1 MKLLDEIKEKF
12 DKDKKVH
19 TGTATNDVPTRAD
32 GLSEA
37 QAVAK
42 EYEMNTEGA
51 VTPMDHPRDPMA
63 TSPIAMP
70 NSAQAGSA
78 VTPTRANPSLNK
90 RAPSISSTV
99 SGSAS
104 MASVSTATE
113 VKRINKWYAP

>member
-12 DKDKKVH
+12 DTDKKVH
-19 TGTATNDVPTRAD
+19 TGTATNDVSTRAD

-37 QAVAK
+37 QVVAR

-70 NSAQAGSA
+70 NSAGSA
-78 VTPTRANPSLNK
+78 VTPTRANPALKK
-90 RAPSISSTV
+90 RAPSVSSTV
-99 SGSAS
+99 SGAAS
-104 MASVSTATE
+104 MASVGTTTE
-113 VKRINKWYAP
+113 VKRINKWYVL